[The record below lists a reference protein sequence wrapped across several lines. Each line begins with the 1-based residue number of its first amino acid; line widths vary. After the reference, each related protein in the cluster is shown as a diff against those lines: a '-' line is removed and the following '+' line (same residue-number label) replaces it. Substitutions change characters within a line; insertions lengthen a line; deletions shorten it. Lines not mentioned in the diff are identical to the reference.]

1 MKDAIANLD
10 RERKAAQALRESMAS
25 LRLDEDTVRDTVEGE
40 TNLHEA
46 IIAALLEITEF
57 EALRDGVESV
67 ITKLAARKESF
78 DNRIALLRSAIEQA
92 MVIGEMKSFK
102 SSLATLSIAD
112 AAKGDCLRRSGHSN
126 GILEAARPGFGQAR
140 ASSRA
145 QRRHRNTRRITI
157 EWWCHA
163 ATSEIVMN
171 TVAPIRPIEMTA
183 KQLDLIK
190 RTVAADCS
198 AEEFDLLSRLRVASG

>member
-92 MVIGEMKSFK
+92 MVIGEMESFK
-102 SSLATLSIAD
+102 SPLATLSIKPTPPKVIVSD
-112 AAKGDCLRRSGHSN
+112 EAAIPTEYWKQRDPDLDKRALLAALKDGIEIPGASLSNGGVTLQLRRS
-126 GILEAARPGFGQAR
+126 
-140 ASSRA
+140 
-145 QRRHRNTRRITI
+145 
-157 EWWCHA
+157 
-163 ATSEIVMN
+163 
-171 TVAPIRPIEMTA
+171 
-183 KQLDLIK
+183 
-190 RTVAADCS
+190 
-198 AEEFDLLSRLRVASG
+198 